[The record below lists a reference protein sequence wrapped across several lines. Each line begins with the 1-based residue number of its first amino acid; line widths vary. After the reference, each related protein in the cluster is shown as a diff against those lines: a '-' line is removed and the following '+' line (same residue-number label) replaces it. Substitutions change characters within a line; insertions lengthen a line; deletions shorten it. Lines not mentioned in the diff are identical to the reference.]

1 MYLFIYFK
9 DSTHSFDSEKDNQR
23 EREHT
28 QGEWERKKQAH
39 SRAGSLMRG
48 SIPECRDHALS
59 RRQTLNRC
67 ATQAPPD
74 MIIFIDYIVGRYM
87 VPFLKSSVN
96 APDSL
101 M

>member
-1 MYLFIYFK
+1 MYLFIHFK

-48 SIPECRDHALS
+48 LIPECRDHALS
-59 RRQTLNRC
+59 GRQTLNDR
-67 ATQAPPD
+67 ATQAPQERP
-74 MIIFIDYIVGRYM
+74 IF
-87 VPFLKSSVN
+87 KW
-96 APDSL
+96 
-101 M
+101 